1 MINEDRKLIL
11 LSDVIETKVRK
22 ENELKFYEAEVRK
35 LEEKLVWIRR
45 DLNINN
51 IIIDMIKN
59 ETVIDIKET
68 MEKQLLEKGN

>member
-59 ETVIDIKET
+59 ETVIDIKES
-68 MEKQLLEKGN
+68 MEKNLIEKEK

>member
-1 MINEDRKLIL
+1 MITEDHKLIL

-45 DLNINN
+45 DLDINN

>member
-1 MINEDRKLIL
+1 MITEDHKLIL

-45 DLNINN
+45 DLDINN

-68 MEKQLLEKGN
+68 MEKQLLEK